1 MGVRF
6 PAKVGY
12 PCANAE
18 ASRNVVSKPRT
29 PRPAQTGTAEREAVK
44 EVWSGHDDK
53 ESRQKLLEQT
63 DNLLTAFDRRLRFD
77 VIEEAGILQIK
88 VLDSRDGSVVRKI
101 PADEV
106 VRLVTHIRKKLLK
119 EADVRA

>member
-12 PCANAE
+12 PYANAE

-29 PRPAQTGTAEREAVK
+29 PQPAQTGAAEREAVK
-44 EVWSGHDDK
+44 EVSLGHDDK

-63 DNLLTAFDRRLRFD
+63 ADLLTAFDRSLKFD

-106 VRLVTHIRKKLLK
+106 VRLVTHIRKKLLE
-119 EADVRA
+119 EADIRA